1 MTNAPS
7 DDDNKKQVPL
17 FMRIVLGACA
27 SATSGFVLTWASL
40 HGIDFKT
47 FGINSEVVKS
57 GIEGTLTGIFVA
69 PECIPLAIAGVIYGV
84 RLSGRTIMGG
94 FTKPLP
100 PEQKE

>member
-1 MTNAPS
+1 MTDTTTP
-7 DDDNKKQVPL
+7 DDKKQVPL

-27 SATSGFVLTWASL
+27 SATSGFVLTWCSL
-40 HGIDFKT
+40 NGVDFKT
-47 FGINSEVVKS
+47 LGISSEVIKS
-57 GIEGTLTGIFVA
+57 GIEGTFTGIFVA
-69 PECIPLAIAGVIYGV
+69 PECIPLAVAGFIYGV